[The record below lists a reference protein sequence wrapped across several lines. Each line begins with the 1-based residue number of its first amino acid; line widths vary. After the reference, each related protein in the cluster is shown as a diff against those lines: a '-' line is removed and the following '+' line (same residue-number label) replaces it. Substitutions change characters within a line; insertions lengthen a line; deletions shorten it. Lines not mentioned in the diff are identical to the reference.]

1 MLKAVAGGGGRGMRP
16 VTSLADLD
24 QAFARAA
31 SEARGAFGSG
41 ELYVEELLTRARH
54 VEVQIVG
61 DGTGAVAHLWD
72 RECSLQR
79 QRQKLIEIAPAFGLP
94 EALRARDAARRR

>member
-1 MLKAVAGGGGRGMRP
+1 M
-16 VTSLADLD
+16 
-24 QAFARAA
+24 
-31 SEARGAFGSG
+31 
-41 ELYVEELLTRARH
+41 EELLPRARH

-79 QRQKLIEIAPAFGLP
+79 QRQKLVEIAPAFGLP
-94 EALRARDAARRR
+94 EALRARCCRPR